1 MYKHTQVFGLSR
13 DFAHAISPWVCNNFL
28 FFTRS
33 NGLSFMDWCTWKLRY
48 VIPSWELPTPQMIL
62 ASAWDQ
68 ELPHSNSSYKSQR
81 LLFQVWNWSCNWEA
95 KDIQW
100 NGHSGVRAT
109 VCLCYIMDLSIVESK
124 PRMSSMFEHMV
135 KLIGRSVSWQCFYQM
150 PCNSNIGLHFEK
162 SDHIRPT
169 YFTNIRLRRLSCK
182 FPPPTLNTKSP
193 EFS

>member
-68 ELPHSNSSYKSQR
+68 ELPHSNSSH
-81 LLFQVWNWSCNWEA
+81 
-95 KDIQW
+95 KDCCFKFGIGVAIERQKLY
-100 NGHSGVRAT
+100 NG
-109 VCLCYIMDLSIVESK
+109 MDIVESEL
-124 PRMSSMFEHMV
+124 RYVYV
-135 KLIGRSVSWQCFYQM
+135 KSWTCQLLNLNLECRLCLSTWSNSLEEVSRGNAFIKCRITQ
-150 PCNSNIGLHFEK
+150 
-162 SDHIRPT
+162 T
-169 YFTNIRLRRLSCK
+169 
-182 FPPPTLNTKSP
+182 
-193 EFS
+193 